1 MILSNVIRTHKFKS
15 KLNSNSY
22 IHRNMIGIFEVEILL
37 LFITIH
43 YRELHFVITAVVEIN
58 FHIVA
63 YLCIVTTYMFKYTKI
78 ENTN

>member
-1 MILSNVIRTHKFKS
+1 MVLSNVIWALKFKS

-22 IHRNMIGIFEVEILL
+22 IHEIMIAIFEVEILL
-37 LFITIH
+37 LFITIP

-58 FHIVA
+58 FN
-63 YLCIVTTYMFKYTKI
+63 IVTCLFIVTIRKYTII